1 MFSTVHRL
9 FNKNSVIWGERCKCA
24 NWWNG
29 YSTGCDVKGFWM
41 IKSCR
46 GSRTCTAHSL
56 VHPWGRSR
64 NLENTCNAVRAISGV
79 QFFVA
84 PYGLYNPWNSPG
96 QNTGV
101 HSLSLL
107 QGSFPTQGSNP
118 GLLHRRQILY
128 QLSYQGSPR
137 ILEWVVYSCFSG
149 SSRPRN
155 GTKVSCIAGVF
166 FTNWAMREAI
176 GGVNFLKPKLS
187 ESRRSFM
194 IDTW

>member
-64 NLENTCNAVRAISGV
+64 NLENTCNAVRAISGENESCSV
-79 QFFVA
+79 M
-84 PYGLYNPWNSPG
+84 SS
-96 QNTGV
+96 
-101 HSLSLL
+101 SLWPHMGYTIHGIL
-107 QGSFPTQGSNP
+107 QA
-118 GLLHRRQILY
+118 
-128 QLSYQGSPR
+128 R
-137 ILEWVVYSCFSG
+137 ILECIAFPFFKGASQARDRTQVC
-149 SSRPRN
+149 
-155 GTKVSCIAGVF
+155 CIAGRF
-166 FTNWAMREAI
+166 FTSWATRGAQEYWS
-176 GGVNFLKPKLS
+176 G
-187 ESRRSFM
+187 
-194 IDTW
+194 